1 MRRSTWKQLNQDLA
15 ARWVSSIL
23 KMAAKNAEE
32 KRKCDA
38 IDGLLRLAGLQSS
51 CCDNVDEPYGSVI
64 HASDD
69 GMNKANQDDCRPD
82 MTNSGNVVASSSG
95 DDGDNPFRG
104 NPNNGGC
111 GGGGNP
117 PGGSDTEEDQDEDIE
132 NAFEEE
138 AVEVDGRDN
147 LDGFPHLA
155 FLGDM
160 DNL

>member
-1 MRRSTWKQLNQDLA
+1 M
-15 ARWVSSIL
+15 
-23 KMAAKNAEE
+23 
-32 KRKCDA
+32 
-38 IDGLLRLAGLQSS
+38 
-51 CCDNVDEPYGSVI
+51 DEPYGSVI

-95 DDGDNPFRG
+95 DDGDDPFRE
-104 NPNNGGC
+104 NPKEGEC
-111 GGGGNP
+111 GGDESP

-147 LDGFPHLA
+147 LDGFPHFA

-160 DNL
+160 DNLKDVVDAGVANDYDEEEEEEEEEEKDMVALLEE